1 MDDHHAIF
9 DRMEE
14 MAAQD
19 VAISEQED
27 RLPIHVPAKFRYFYD
42 SELMGALVS
51 SVVAYTVAMIGPADT
66 ADTADS
72 AVAAAVN
79 STVTP
84 SGDAATRHLRYAGQ
98 CYARIV
104 LHCSNF
110 ENTDEDQSFFECIL
124 IFLAEASFQALD
136 QLFKV
141 LAIQKALDEDG
152 DDGGEDAR
160 SRAGTEEWGSGAGDK
175 GSALSRFNAGDGAA
189 LWDRSPERAALHD
202 RVGLLVAKTFRGNT
216 FAMSMVHLGRWGW
229 DVSRFGAGEA
239 TTAVGAA
246 AAAAHRAGPAV
257 TVSPPAAHHAAHH
270 GGAQTHVHHRGAGG
284 GLRRR
289 LDDLGKGSHLGGR
302 KKNSKTMESSQLV
315 PLGKH
320 ISPGAGSVSAQAKQT
335 PGAHHHA
342 KDGQT
347 GGGKSG
353 GGVGGGR
360 EREAGL
366 DGMRRAAEIIQ
377 QLSAKVELRGPC
389 VSRVQCVCVCVCIV
403 CGVSESVPSRPNCL
417 LLTPPPAP
425 LTRPF
430 RFSTI
435 LPSPSTTP
443 PPQVLKRMPVLAAAT
458 ARSPMISNFLPAP
471 STAANHLS
479 SAILGGARKG
489 KGKGRSPRSAFSR
502 STARSTPR
510 TTTAESAHP
519 RPPHPPPTSAN
530 GAGSRRG
537 SKRHGRGLVTPGQRT
552 GEAPGMVSA
561 EDGDTLLYAGGGGG
575 GGGGGVMEMG
585 SVAADDDAFSHLGGA
600 LSDGG
605 REWRDGDSRGGVGVR
620 RERFG
625 QRLQQKL
632 VARRKPTRTRRG
644 SGGRNGG
651 RNSGQGGLDLHG
663 IHPAGGQIKA

>member
-320 ISPGAGSVSAQAKQT
+320 ISPGAGSGSAQAKQT

-389 VSRVQCVCVCVCIV
+389 VSRVQCVCVCVCVCIT
-403 CGVSESVPSRPNCL
+403 CGVSKSVPSRPNCL

-425 LTRPF
+425 SHPPFPILYHSSVPLNYAPAAGAEADACACGGDGPFTYDIELLASTFYGGQPFVECNIGGRSKGKGEGTESSKRVLTQHRPQHAPNHDG
-430 RFSTI
+430 RVGASP
-435 LPSPSTTP
+435 PSPS
-443 PPQVLKRMPVLAAAT
+443 
-458 ARSPMISNFLPAP
+458 
-471 STAANHLS
+471 
-479 SAILGGARKG
+479 
-489 KGKGRSPRSAFSR
+489 
-502 STARSTPR
+502 
-510 TTTAESAHP
+510 SAHI
-519 RPPHPPPTSAN
+519 
-530 GAGSRRG
+530 GQRRG
-537 SKRHGRGLVTPGQRT
+537 FTAWV
-552 GEAPGMVSA
+552 EA
-561 EDGDTLLYAGGGGG
+561 
-575 GGGGGVMEMG
+575 
-585 SVAADDDAFSHLGGA
+585 
-600 LSDGG
+600 
-605 REWRDGDSRGGVGVR
+605 
-620 RERFG
+620 
-625 QRLQQKL
+625 
-632 VARRKPTRTRRG
+632 ARTRTRDARTADWRG
-644 SGGRNGG
+644 TRNGVSRGRRHPLVCGWGWGWRRWWCDGDGFGGGR
-651 RNSGQGGLDLHG
+651 
-663 IHPAGGQIKA
+663 